1 MERGAARVLVSSCP
15 VTQNNDRT
23 NHFTSLHFILHV
35 HVETTMLAKKEKDA
49 DMNIT
54 IKGAWGLI
62 EP

>member
-1 MERGAARVLVSSCP
+1 MIGP
-15 VTQNNDRT
+15 I
-23 NHFTSLHFILHV
+23 TSLHFILHV

-54 IKGAWGLI
+54 IKGAWELI